1 VFDARPRRYAD
12 RYFTLLVA
20 SGRAK
25 GQIGPRLGLAIS
37 RKQARR
43 AVDRNRL
50 KRLIREA
57 FRHRQKDLPPV
68 DIVVMVRSA
77 ACQLDNAGL
86 AACLDRHMD
95 ALARQKS
102 ITG

>member
-20 SGRAK
+20 PRAP
-25 GQIGPRLGLAIS
+25 GAANRPRLGLAIS

-43 AVDRNRL
+43 AVERNRL

-57 FRHRQKDLPPV
+57 FRHRQLDLPSV
-68 DIVVMVRSA
+68 DIVVMVRSTV
-77 ACQLDNAGL
+77 CQAENAVL
-86 AACLDRHMD
+86 AACLQRHLD

-102 ITG
+102 ASC